1 MAQGEEQLYDKRE
14 VDTDHVKCAGCGANM
29 EFDPASQKLVCRHCG
44 RTEELEKQFGAPEL
58 DYLKGLDACEQ
69 WDGETVVFRCENCG
83 AKVLLDRAQTAKL
96 CPFCGTAHVVEAG
109 EQADR
114 APAVC
119 LRQGYRRAAV
129 QSLGEKGMAGA
140 AQIQKAHVAR
150 QRERGLHALFHL

>member
-1 MAQGEEQLYDKRE
+1 MTQGEEQLYDKRE

-109 EQADR
+109 SRPGSSRPRSCRLPSTRIPPCSGAKPGRKRD
-114 APAVC
+114 
-119 LRQGYRRAAV
+119 GWRRANSESACRPT
-129 QSLGEKGMAGA
+129 A
-140 AQIQKAHVAR
+140 
-150 QRERGLHALFHL
+150 